1 MLDVIEAIRKRI
13 EDHKVQLSEHLL
25 AGGANTHDEYM
36 YLVGKANGLR
46 MVLQDLEEIE
56 QRYIED

>member
-1 MLDVIEAIRKRI
+1 MLDVIEAIRKRV
-13 EDHKVQLSEHLL
+13 EDHKAQLAEHMLG
-25 AGGANTHDEYM
+25 GGANTYDEYM
-36 YLVGKANGLR
+36 HLVGKANGLR

>member
-1 MLDVIEAIRKRI
+1 VLDAIEQIRLRI
-13 EDHKVQLSEHLL
+13 EDHKEQLSEHML
-25 AGGANTHDEYM
+25 AGGANTYDEYM